1 MQIKV
6 EKADLND
13 IDELVQMRLEYLME
27 DYGSLTDCQTEKIKS
42 QLLIYYQNH
51 LNKDLFVYVV
61 KSERIISCCFLL
73 VSEKP
78 ANPSFIN
85 GRTGTILNVYTKPK
99 FRRKGIARK
108 IMKFLI
114 SDSKEMKLDF
124 IELKSTDCGYNLYKS
139 VGFEDVVS
147 KYHNMK
153 IIPIADEIKMPEK

>member
-6 EKADLND
+6 EKADLKD
-13 IDELVQMRLEYLME
+13 INELVQMRLEYLTE
-27 DYGSLTDCQTEKIKS
+27 DYGSLTEIQTEKIRN
-42 QLLIYYQNH
+42 QLPEYYNNH
-51 LNKDLFVYVV
+51 LNKDLFVYIV

-85 GRTGTILNVYTKPK
+85 GRTGTVLNVYTKPEC
-99 FRRKGIARK
+99 RRKGIAGK

-114 SDSKEMKLDF
+114 SDAKEMKLDF
-124 IELKSTDCGYNLYKS
+124 VELKSTDCGYNLYKS
-139 VGFEDVVS
+139 VGFEDVNS

-153 IIPIADEIKMPEK
+153 IILAE

>member
-6 EKADLND
+6 EKADLKD
-13 IDELVQMRLEYLME
+13 INELVQMRLEYLTE
-27 DYGSLTDCQTEKIKS
+27 DYGSLTEIQSEKIRN
-42 QLLIYYQNH
+42 QLPVYYQNH

-85 GRTGTILNVYTKPK
+85 GRTGTVLNVYTKPE
-99 FRRKGIARK
+99 FRKKGIARK
-108 IMKFLI
+108 IMEFLI
-114 SDSKEMKLDF
+114 YDAKEMKLDF
-124 IELKSTDCGYNLYKS
+124 VELKATDNGYKLYKS
-139 VGFEDVVS
+139 VGFEDIVS

-153 IIPIADEIKMPEK
+153 IVF

>member
-6 EKADLND
+6 EKADLSD
-13 IDELVQMRLEYLME
+13 IDELVKLRVDYLTE
-27 DYGSLTDCQTEKIKS
+27 DYGSLTDNQVTKIRN
-42 QLLIYYQNH
+42 QLLEYYRNH
-51 LNKDLFVYVV
+51 LNKDLFIYVV
-61 KSERIISCCFLL
+61 KSEEIISCCFLL

-85 GRTGTILNVYTKPK
+85 GKTGTVLNVYTKPH
-99 FRRKGIARK
+99 FRRKGVAGT

-114 SDSKEMKLDF
+114 TDAEKMGLDF
-124 IELKSTDCGYNLYKS
+124 VELKATNDGYNLYRS

-153 IIPIADEIKMPEK
+153 IVL

>member
-6 EKADLND
+6 EKADLKD
-13 IDELVQMRLEYLME
+13 INELVQMRLEYLTE
-27 DYGSLTDCQTEKIKS
+27 DYGSLTEIQSEKIRN
-42 QLLIYYQNH
+42 QLSVYYQNH

-85 GRTGTILNVYTKPK
+85 GKTGTVLNVYTKPE
-99 FRRKGIARK
+99 FRKKGIAGK
-108 IMKFLI
+108 IMEFLI
-114 SDSKEMKLDF
+114 SDAKEMKLDF
-124 IELKSTDCGYNLYKS
+124 VELKATDNGYKLYKS
-139 VGFEDVVS
+139 VGFEDMVS

-153 IIPIADEIKMPEK
+153 IVF